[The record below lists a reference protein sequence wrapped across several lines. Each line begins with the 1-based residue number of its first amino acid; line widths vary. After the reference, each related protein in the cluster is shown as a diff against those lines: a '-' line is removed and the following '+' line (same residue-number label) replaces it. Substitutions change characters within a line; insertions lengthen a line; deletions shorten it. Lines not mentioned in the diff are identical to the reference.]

1 MTGCGGEE
9 NGGGSGGDNDQV
21 NGSDSTPPTDPANLQ
36 ASAIS
41 DTRIDLSWD
50 ASSDNTAVAGYRI
63 YRDGSFRGTTDE
75 GQETYSDTGLTA
87 ETTYTYTVSAY
98 DAAGNESGESEG
110 ASGTTLA
117 DNVIYAASCEQADV
131 QAAIDSAVDGDTV
144 MVPAGECTW
153 TTFSIRTPSVQIVQK
168 AITLQGAGIDKTVIT
183 DSTGSLVKEVP
194 LSIDG
199 QEGKPWRV
207 TGFTFKGADTDIDY
221 KGVIVVDGTSK
232 SWRIDHCKF
241 YDLKTTAIRT
251 YGHTYGVIDHNEFI
265 RQYVESDIYITHDGW
280 GGESYGD
287 GSWNSPLSLGTE
299 QAIYIEDN
307 TFTWNGGDTA
317 LMLLDAKA
325 GGRLV
330 FRYNTVYESGLG
342 SHGTESGGRNRSVRS
357 YEIYN
362 NEFIRS
368 ITQSRWTVFHIRG
381 GTGVIFNNTITGNYN
396 SLATVANFRDYH
408 AFNVWGTCD
417 GTNPY
422 DVNDGVTYDSGTHTG
437 GDGESVLTSSDK
449 NWISD
454 QWIGY
459 SLHNLDK
466 NDSSIITSNTENTIT
481 VVPDG
486 YAEDVIWDTGDSFII
501 LRASICIDQIGRSTG
516 NLLSDDNP
524 QWPQQALEPLY
535 EWNNTINGK
544 DANIKSTS
552 PHIQENRD
560 YYNDTPRP
568 DYTPYTYPHPLTLAS
583 SVGNVYY
590 VSPSGTASWA
600 ECTDINTPCSLATA
614 NTNAIAGETVYLR
627 GGTYNTKINP
637 TNSGTSG
644 NVITYQ
650 AYTTETPIITP
661 SGQWDIAITLTGDDY
676 IKIDGLTIQD
686 AYGWASIRA
695 GSDYNEIVNCTFTD
709 EDGIAA
715 SKSFKVWGQCP
726 GGSPYTC
733 PSTNNW
739 IHNNTFSRMGW
750 VDAVDCQ
757 DIGGIMNIG
766 TITVGDSTSNYNT
779 IEDNVMY
786 AGGHHILEINSKY
799 NAVRNNVMHNEGWM
813 TDPGNCDWGPSPR
826 NGKYG
831 NRNIQLFNQD
841 SADRQFTLLE
851 NNRFGHAAFASDGG
865 MDGNIVIASRAN
877 IVRYNY
883 AYHSETIGIY
893 FKNGSGPA
901 DAVDNRVYNNT
912 VYSSGQDSQIYP
924 DAWTGWGD
932 KDWRLGVH
940 LLSSELTG
948 NIFMNNIVYNSF
960 TKDIACNTTCQ
971 SNNIFTDNW
980 VTANGDPLFVN
991 TDVSDPTSTTLPD
1004 LRVNSGSGVIDDGVN
1019 LTQANGSGTS
1029 STTLIVDD
1037 ALYFQDGS
1045 RGSSLSNIQ
1054 ADWIAI
1060 GTVSNTVQISS
1071 INYSTNTITLT
1082 SPMTWSDNASIW
1094 VYKDSAGR
1102 IVLRG
1107 SAPDVGAYEYVN

>member
-600 ECTDINTPCSLATA
+600 ECTDINTPCSLSTA
-614 NTNAIAGETVYLR
+614 NVNAIAGDTVYLR
-627 GGTYNTKINP
+627 GGIYDTGISP
-637 TNSGTSG
+637 SNSGTA
-644 NVITYQ
+644 NNKIIFQ
-650 AYTTETPIITP
+650 AYTGEIPVISGTFDIIT
-661 SGQWDIAITLTGDDY
+661 LNNVDY
-676 IKIDGLTIQD
+676 IVVDGIEGRNPTSSYI
-686 AYGWASIRA
+686 SITNYA
-695 GSDYNEIVNCTFTD
+695 DYNEIKNSTIYD
-709 EDGIAA
+709 DDGITVR
-715 SKSFKVWGQCP
+715 KGVQIWGICP
-726 GGSPYTC
+726 GGSVYTC
-733 PSTNNW
+733 YATNNW
-739 IHNNTFSRMGW
+739 IHNNTFYRNGRISESCDDVGALMY
-750 VDAVDCQ
+750 
-757 DIGGIMNIG
+757 IGSGAEIPSGSDYNI
-766 TITVGDSTSNYNT
+766 
-779 IEDNVMY
+779 IEDNILY
-786 AGGHHILEINSKY
+786 WGGHHILETYTRY
-799 NAVRNNVMHNEGWM
+799 NVIRNNVMHNEGWM
-813 TDPGNCDWGPSPR
+813 TKTIACTESCGPSG
-826 NGKYG
+826 NGKWG
-831 NRNIQLFNQD
+831 NRNVQIFD
-841 SADRQFTLLE
+841 MSDREGMYNLIE
-851 NNRFGHAAFASDGG
+851 GNRFGHAATPPDDSGA
-865 MDGNIVIASRAN
+865 NNLVLTSRRN
-877 IVRYNY
+877 IVRYNFLFNADRSNIHLKCSSVSSSQDNRIY
-883 AYHSETIGIY
+883 SNTLYHTTGLVFTLGCNSYSYNIYLSSCTDYNVIKNNLLYDAYTGDYNIAQVKNNVIVSNWLNANSDPLFTNPDISDPMSTILPDLSLQSTSVAIDSGTY
-893 FKNGSGPA
+893 LTQTNGSG
-901 DAVDNRVYNNT
+901 
-912 VYSSGQDSQIYP
+912 
-924 DAWTGWGD
+924 
-932 KDWRLGVH
+932 
-940 LLSSELTG
+940 
-948 NIFMNNIVYNSF
+948 
-960 TKDIACNTTCQ
+960 
-971 SNNIFTDNW
+971 SN
-980 VTANGDPLFVN
+980 
-991 TDVSDPTSTTLPD
+991 STTL
-1004 LRVNSGSGVIDDGVN
+1004 V
-1019 LTQANGSGTS
+1019 
-1029 STTLIVDD
+1029 VDD
-1037 ALYFQDGS
+1037 VLYFQDGTW
-1045 RGSSLSNIQ
+1045 GSSLSNIQ

-1094 VYKDSAGR
+1094 LYKDSAGR